1 MNNFSILPEMEIMKK
16 IVILGLILLS
26 QLTFVHSQNL
36 LTDLRPGL
44 DGSEPDFGNAF
55 QKNNELYFA
64 AAPDGIT
71 RRLYKTDGTTGN
83 TVLLEGGNNLYVNL
97 ILGFLGDDL
106 FYIAGDFMNGGS
118 FGLYKTNGTPGAGEL
133 VADYHQ
139 GNDWFVAYP
148 MTITMDNVLYFLGND
163 GVTGFELWR
172 TDGTT
177 AGTYLV
183 KDINPGIESCLL
195 LTTEKQYFA
204 ELNGFI
210 YFGAAEP
217 VNGAELWKSDG
228 TEAGT
233 TLVANID
240 TSEAIIPNYGSNP
253 AFFCKYNNAV
263 YFSAQRP
270 VDGRELWKTDGTEA
284 GTVLVK
290 DLASGS
296 GSPSNMIEYNGLLY
310 FSAFYPNQN
319 YTLYKSN
326 GTNAGTVAV
335 KPPSSGGPVMSLD
348 DPFVIF
354 KGKLFF
360 PASDD
365 NQGFSSIWYSDGTAS
380 GTSPQADAP
389 AAYNSHPMNLLATT
403 NYLYYTAYND
413 VNGSINDG
421 VYRTTEI
428 ANQNVL
434 LTAASFD
441 ANEFQRL
448 HLVNGCLLVR
458 GDNNGATGEEIYT
471 VCNQNTQTV
480 GLEETVLA
488 DLTVF
493 PNPFTDQF
501 TIETSFD
508 LNDMDEL
515 SLQNLSGRS
524 MDLNYSLSSQHS
536 LLITGLSDL
545 SSGVYILSIKTK
557 NGESKQ
563 VKIMME

>member
-1 MNNFSILPEMEIMKK
+1 MKK

-26 QLTFVHSQNL
+26 NLAFVHSQNL

-64 AAPDGIT
+64 ATPDGIT
-71 RRLYKTDGTTGN
+71 RRLYKTDGTSGN
-83 TVLLEGGNNLYVNL
+83 TVLLEGGSNMYVNL

-106 FYIAGDFMNGGS
+106 LYIAGDYFNGGS
-118 FGLYKTNGTPGAGEL
+118 FGLYKTNGAPGAGEL
-133 VADYHQ
+133 VAEYHQ
-139 GNDWFVAYP
+139 GNDLFVAYP
-148 MTITMDNVLYFLGND
+148 MTITMNNVLYFLGND

-172 TDGTT
+172 TDGTN

-195 LTTEKQYFA
+195 ITSEKQYFA

-228 TEAGT
+228 TESGT

-240 TSEAIIPNYGSNP
+240 TSEAIVPNLGSNP
-253 AFFCKYNNAV
+253 GYFCTYNNEV
-263 YFSAQRP
+263 YFSAYRP

-290 DLASGS
+290 DLAAGS

-310 FSAFYPNQN
+310 FSAFYPSQN

-335 KPPSSGGPVMSLD
+335 EPPGSGGPVISLD

-360 PASDD
+360 AANDGL
-365 NQGFSSIWYSDGTAS
+365 NGQGFSSIWYSDGTAA
-380 GTSPQADAP
+380 GTSPQADVP

-413 VNGSINDG
+413 VSGNMNDG
-421 VYRTTEI
+421 VYRTTDLP
-428 ANQNVL
+428 NQNTL
-434 LTAASFD
+434 LTATTFD
-441 ANEFQRL
+441 AYEFQPLR
-448 HLVNGCLLVR
+448 LVNGCLLVR

-480 GLEETVLA
+480 GLEETALL

-493 PNPFTDQF
+493 PNPCTDQF
-501 TIETSFD
+501 TMQTSSD
-508 LNDMDEL
+508 LNDIYEL

-524 MDLNYSLSSQHS
+524 MILNYSLSSQNS
-536 LLITGLSDL
+536 LLISELPDL
-545 SSGVYILSIKTK
+545 SSGVYILSVKTK

-563 VKIMME
+563 VKLMIE

>member
-1 MNNFSILPEMEIMKK
+1 MKK
-16 IVILGLILLS
+16 LSFLMLILLGNFIN
-26 QLTFVHSQNL
+26 LNAQNL

-44 DGSEPDFGNAF
+44 DGSEPGFDNAF
-55 QKNNELYFA
+55 QRNNELYFIA
-64 AAPDGIT
+64 NPDGIT
-71 RRLYKTDGTTGN
+71 NRLYKTDGTSGN
-83 TVLLEGGNNLYVNL
+83 TVVLEGGSSMYISL

-106 FYIAGDFMNGGS
+106 LYIAGDFLNGGS

-148 MTITMDNVLYFLGND
+148 MTITMNNVLYFLGND

-183 KDINPGIESCLL
+183 KDINPGAESCLL
-195 LTTEKQYFA
+195 ITSPDQYFA

-240 TSEAIIPNYGSNP
+240 TSEAIVPNLGSNP

-263 YFSAQRP
+263 YFSALRP

-290 DLASGS
+290 DLAAGS

-310 FSAFYPNQN
+310 FSAFYPDQN

-335 KPPSSGGPVMSLD
+335 KPPSSGGPILSLD

-354 KGKLFF
+354 KNKLFF
-360 PASDD
+360 AANDGI
-365 NQGFSSIWYSDGTAS
+365 NGQGFSSIWYSDGTAA
-380 GTSPQADAP
+380 GTSPQADIP
-389 AAYNSHPMNLLATT
+389 AAYNSHPLNLLATT
-403 NYLYYTAYND
+403 NYLYYTAYDD
-413 VNGSINDG
+413 VNGNMNYG
-421 VYRTTEI
+421 VYRTTDL

-434 LTAASFD
+434 LTASTFD
-441 ANEFQRL
+441 ANEFQPL

-471 VCNQNTQTV
+471 VCNQATQPV
-480 GLEETVLA
+480 GLEEYKQEVFTVY
-488 DLTVF
+488 
-493 PNPFTDQF
+493 PNPAIDRITVESVSNLDQVSGV
-501 TIETSFD
+501 T
-508 LNDMDEL
+508 
-515 SLQNLSGRS
+515 LQSLSGQPVTLS
-524 MDLNYSLSSQHS
+524 YAFSAQGKMIIEGLSNYHSGLYILTITTKSGSSQ
-536 LLITGLSDL
+536 
-545 SSGVYILSIKTK
+545 
-557 NGESKQ
+557 Q
-563 VKIMME
+563 VKLVIE